1 MQYTKFLLMPSNPA
15 RPEILP
21 HVLDPLSIARI
32 KNCASSPNI
41 QEFQITFAIIV
52 QHPDAEIPMPKTAH
66 AFSSSRSL
74 LGIGVIA
81 GLTAL
86 GTAGIIYGLP
96 QSLPAPAADPRLPA
110 LARSLDIAE
119 RATQLSGAVPPML
132 LARSDAELNEAARRA
147 RQAED
152 RLNTLLRSNPAI
164 PSGIQTASTG
174 LAEALRQLGAALQ
187 AEQRARQEAGQHI
200 AALGAAHHVFR
211 AALLPA
217 IDGVGQEIARA
228 MNGAPAPRGQ
238 APRPR
243 GLLANNEIPRQAALF
258 NARSAAEELFGIA
271 NRISTTRDDAAHQ
284 ALITAQNGALANLD
298 AAMAALGN
306 APRYQALREA
316 ASALQ
321 RAHQALEA
329 PAARALRENASGQQ
343 VAAAAARLSD
353 AGARF
358 QASVTPLLSA
368 AAEEARRARPAQPK
382 RTPAQSL
389 PMLLGGLAL
398 ALAALLG
405 FLTRRSAAP
414 AVSEKRPDARILANL
429 RADLASANA
438 ARDAALG
445 ELVRLKSDHATL
457 RAEAGRVLEA
467 EITPRLQGLAQAAS
481 TNHATLASLTEAQRA
496 AQQAT
501 STIGASAGRAQEE
514 TGKVAAAAEELT
526 ATVTAVS
533 EQIRASASIAAEAVN
548 AAGRTD
554 GIVQGLA
561 GAAEKIGDVVKLITA
576 IAGQTNLLALNAT
589 IEAARAGEAGKGF
602 AVVASEVKALATQ
615 TAKATEEIS
624 RQVQEIR
631 STSSEAVAA
640 IQGIAE
646 VVQRIDGIAGEAA
659 RAIEQQGTATREI
672 AQGIAAAAEGTSA
685 VAGAVAGVRDGMA
698 AADAPISALG
708 DQASAV
714 ARESAGLERQVA
726 DLAARL
732 RAA

>member
-1 MQYTKFLLMPSNPA
+1 
-15 RPEILP
+15 
-21 HVLDPLSIARI
+21 
-32 KNCASSPNI
+32 
-41 QEFQITFAIIV
+41 
-52 QHPDAEIPMPKTAH
+52 
-66 AFSSSRSL
+66 
-74 LGIGVIA
+74 
-81 GLTAL
+81 
-86 GTAGIIYGLP
+86 
-96 QSLPAPAADPRLPA
+96 
-110 LARSLDIAE
+110 
-119 RATQLSGAVPPML
+119 
-132 LARSDAELNEAARRA
+132 
-147 RQAED
+147 
-152 RLNTLLRSNPAI
+152 
-164 PSGIQTASTG
+164 
-174 LAEALRQLGAALQ
+174 
-187 AEQRARQEAGQHI
+187 
-200 AALGAAHHVFR
+200 
-211 AALLPA
+211 
-217 IDGVGQEIARA
+217 
-228 MNGAPAPRGQ
+228 
-238 APRPR
+238 
-243 GLLANNEIPRQAALF
+243 LLANNEIPRQAALF

-271 NRISTTRDDAAHQ
+271 NRIGTARDDAAHQ

-382 RTPAQSL
+382 QTPAQSL
-389 PMLLGGLAL
+389 PLLLGGLAL